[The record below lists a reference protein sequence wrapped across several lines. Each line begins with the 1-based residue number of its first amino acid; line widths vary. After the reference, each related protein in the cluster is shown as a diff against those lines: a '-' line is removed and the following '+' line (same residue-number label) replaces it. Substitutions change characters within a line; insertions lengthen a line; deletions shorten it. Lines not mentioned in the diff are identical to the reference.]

1 MNQLKKFLSVV
12 FSISLL
18 IIFMS
23 SCGSKAPS
31 DSNGF
36 CPTPGDARLMDG
48 VLEICLIRDTKSAW
62 FSQGPEI
69 DALVAAG
76 RSVTRIA
83 ASDTDAWST
92 FVDKLNLITDAD
104 RTLAWGN
111 LTSTNLLAN
120 SISIASEDDPRWDSL
135 KISIGKFQSAE
146 ANWKLAL
153 DDWAQLGIQAIRNKD
168 SVSYE
173 ERRKATKIMNDA
185 NDKMDSIFDY
195 EVAPNLKPFILSM
208 LRRIGVQD
216 ETTAVKLT
224 FEYLKNL
231 EK

>member
-83 ASDTDAWST
+83 ASDTDAWSA
-92 FVDKLNLITDAD
+92 FVGELNLITDAD
-104 RTLAWGN
+104 RALVWDN
-111 LTSTNLLAN
+111 LTSTDFLAN
-120 SISIASEDDPRWDSL
+120 SISIASADDPRWDSL

-153 DDWAQLGIQAIRNKD
+153 DDWSQLGIQAIRNKE
-168 SVSYE
+168 SVSLE
-173 ERRKATKIMNDA
+173 ERRSATKLMNDA
-185 NDKMDSIFDY
+185 SNKMESIFDY
-195 EVAPNLKPFILSM
+195 EVAPNLKPFISSM
-208 LRRIGVQD
+208 LGKIGVQ
-216 ETTAVKLT
+216 EEATAVKLT
-224 FEYLKNL
+224 FRYLKQ
-231 EK
+231 

>member
-1 MNQLKKFLSVV
+1 MRRGTKLFTALLLSFL
-12 FSISLL
+12 LL
-18 IIFMS
+18 ISVS
-23 SCGSKAPS
+23 SCGSKAPA

-36 CPTPGDARLMDG
+36 CPILGKTSLTNG
-48 VLEICLIRDTKSAW
+48 VLDICLLRDTKSAW
-62 FSQGPEI
+62 FSKGPEI
-69 DALVAAG
+69 DALVSAG
-76 RSVTRIA
+76 RSLAIIA

-153 DDWAQLGIQAIRNKD
+153 DDWAQLGIQAIRNKE

-185 NDKMDSIFDY
+185 YDKMESIFDY